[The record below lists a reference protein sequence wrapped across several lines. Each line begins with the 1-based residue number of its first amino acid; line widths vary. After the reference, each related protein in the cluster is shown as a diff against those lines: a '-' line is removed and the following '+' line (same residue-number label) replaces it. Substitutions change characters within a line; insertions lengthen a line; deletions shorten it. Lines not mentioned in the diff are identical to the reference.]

1 MVVNHIQEALMVV
14 AVEVV
19 LLVLLLLL
27 EQISLLT
34 AGLVVET
41 VLMVHQ
47 TIKQTQHKD
56 YVEDNQELVVVEED
70 HMDLLIQEEEMVVA
84 VLLLFVI
91 KLVI

>member
-1 MVVNHIQEALMVV
+1 MVVNHSQEVLMVV

-19 LLVLLLLL
+19 LLVLLLLQ

-34 AGLVVET
+34 AGLVVEK

-47 TIKQTQHKD
+47 TLKQTQQKD
-56 YVEDNQELVVVEED
+56 YVEDNQELVVVEGD
-70 HMDLLIQEEEMVVA
+70 HMDLVIQEEEMVVA
-84 VLLLFVI
+84 VLLPCVI